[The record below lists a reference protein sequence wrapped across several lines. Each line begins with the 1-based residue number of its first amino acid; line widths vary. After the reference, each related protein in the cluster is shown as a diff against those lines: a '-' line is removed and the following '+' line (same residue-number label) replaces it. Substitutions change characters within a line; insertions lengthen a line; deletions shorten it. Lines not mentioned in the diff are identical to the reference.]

1 MGAAEEKSM
10 KFSLRIIRMYKYL
23 NETKHEFIMTKQLV
37 RAGTSVSANIV
48 EAEKAVSKR
57 EFLSKMYIAYKE
69 CSETAHWI
77 TLLYNSEYITDK
89 EYESIYSDCDE
100 LRKILS
106 SITKTTRENLE
117 KTEKKKS
124 GNKEETGVE

>member
-23 NETKHEFIMTKQLV
+23 NETKHEFIMSKQLV

-57 EFLSKMYIAYKE
+57 EFLSKMYIAYKV
-69 CSETAHWI
+69 
-77 TLLYNSEYITDK
+77 
-89 EYESIYSDCDE
+89 YS
-100 LRKILS
+100 L
-106 SITKTTRENLE
+106 
-117 KTEKKKS
+117 
-124 GNKEETGVE
+124 